1 MFNNS
6 KRKEERRLKEE
17 ALLKEMKL
25 EGKPKFKDLAFLVLR
40 QQLLILPVVILFMV
54 ILMLVGKLIL
64 VFWGA

>member
-1 MFNNS
+1 MFNYS

-25 EGKPKFKDLAFLVLR
+25 EGKPKFKDLALLVLR